1 MPPYQHLRESRYP
14 VWASKARAITLGTA
28 ALLVSAPAFA
38 DVPEQTRVDDILGN
52 SSELRIRRSGR
63 PESIQTGSIL
73 QQVRDAL
80 ITVPPNNAR
89 ALLRFLAADGTDLN
103 FYVQTNPHPEA
114 SIYYFPCQVQ
124 GGDYLIGWGLAGNES
139 RGCENGLQ
147 VERGR
152 SGVTGWGELDAPM
165 AIAPKQLAQSPVR
178 QVSYCSAGNAT
189 GGLGFATAT
198 TGDPCI
204 EAVEQCQAAGGDC
217 DLTALGSWWTSE
229 PAIEAA
235 LICDTTVQTV
245 TGTGD
250 DIADLIPSLL
260 PNATG
265 SGCSVQIYRPNDV
278 VIVPAADAVVTAQG
292 SDEVLVQTRD
302 TDDGVQV
309 DVLKGA
315 INVQATGLAE
325 PAVVTQGERYT
336 YANSNGEVTTFDRA
350 AALTS
355 VDMEVLCAFAT
366 NSPDRLQ
373 VTACQ
378 EGLGID
384 TVNSPPIAFCNTEQA
399 SGGQEGDR
407 RIVQMS
413 ARQGEIE
420 LEYEMY
426 NAPDRLQIRQDGQEI
441 FDTGFVSGNAALT
454 IPFSG
459 QSGSLEVIVTG
470 NSTIDTTE
478 WDYLLRCP

>member
-1 MPPYQHLRESRYP
+1 MLHDNHSQVRCWSNP
-14 VWASKARAITLGTA
+14 ARAVVLGTA
-28 ALLVSAPAFA
+28 ALLVSVPALA

-63 PESIQTGSIL
+63 PEPIQTGSIL

-89 ALLRFLAADGTDLN
+89 ALLRFLSADGTDLN
-103 FYVQTNPHPEA
+103 FYIQTNPHPEA

-124 GGDYLIGWGLAGNES
+124 GGDYLIGWGLAGNAS

-152 SGVTGWGELDAPM
+152 AGVTGLNEPEAPV

-178 QVSYCSAGNAT
+178 QISYCSAAAAT

-217 DLTALGSWWTSE
+217 AITALGSWWTSE

-235 LICDTTVQTV
+235 LICDAAAQTV

-260 PNATG
+260 ATATG
-265 SGCSVQIYRPNDV
+265 SGCSLQVYRPNDL
-278 VIVPAADAVVTAQG
+278 VILPAADAVVTAQG

-302 TDDGVQV
+302 TDTGVQI

-325 PAVVTQGERYT
+325 PAVVMQGERYT
-336 YANSNGEVTTFDRA
+336 YSESSGETTTFDRE

-413 ARQGEIE
+413 ASQGEIE

-426 NAPDRLQIRQDGQEI
+426 SVPDRLQIRQDGREI
-441 FDTGFVSGNAALT
+441 FDTDF
-454 IPFSG
+454 ISG
-459 QSGSLEVIVTG
+459 QGRFTVPLVGQSARLEVILTG
-470 NSTIDTTE
+470 NQEQAGTR

>member
-1 MPPYQHLRESRYP
+1 MLHDNHSQIRCWFNP
-14 VWASKARAITLGTA
+14 ARAIVLGTA
-28 ALLVSAPAFA
+28 ALLVSSPVLA

-89 ALLRFLAADGTDLN
+89 ALLRFLSADGTDLN
-103 FYVQTNPHPEA
+103 FYIQTNPHPEA

-124 GGDYLIGWGLAGNES
+124 GGDYLIGWGLAGNAS

-152 SGVTGWGELDAPM
+152 AGVTGWGEPDVPDALV

-178 QVSYCSAGNAT
+178 QVSYCSAAGET

-204 EAVEQCQAAGGDC
+204 AAVEECQAAGGDC
-217 DLTALGSWWTSE
+217 DITALGSWWTSE
-229 PAIEAA
+229 PEIEAA
-235 LICDTTVQTV
+235 VICDATAQTV

-250 DIADLIPSLL
+250 DIADLLPSLL
-260 PNATG
+260 ATATG
-265 SGCSVQIYRPNDV
+265 SDCSVQLYRPNDL
-278 VIVPAADAVVTAQG
+278 VILPAADAVVTAQG

-302 TDDGVQV
+302 TGTGVQV

-336 YANSNGEVTTFDRA
+336 YANTSGEVTTFDRE

-413 ARQGEIE
+413 ASQGEIE

-426 NAPDRLQIRQDGQEI
+426 GAPDRLQIRQDGREI
-441 FDTGFVSGNAALT
+441 LDTGFVSGNAALT
-454 IPFSG
+454 IPLSG

-470 NSTIDTTE
+470 NSTIDTTQ